1 MTEQNVQAR
10 IHSLNGELAQVKMIG
25 KPDEHK
31 NQYIVEYRGVKC
43 TAIYNPF
50 MCCYYADDIYGVV
63 DDETAIRMMKEGR

>member
-1 MTEQNVQAR
+1 MTEENVWAR
-10 IHSLNGELAQVKMIG
+10 IHSLNGKLTQVKMIG

-31 NQYIVEYRGVKC
+31 NEYIVEYRGVKC

-50 MCCYYADDIYGVV
+50 MCCYYADDIYGVI

>member
-1 MTEQNVQAR
+1 MAEQNVIAR
-10 IHSLNGELAQVKMIG
+10 IHSLNGELARVKMIC

-50 MCCYYADDIYGVV
+50 TCCYYADDVYGVI
-63 DDETAIRMMKEGR
+63 DDEAVIRMMKEGR